1 METEMITIGA
11 DRAME
16 LLTMA
21 VEERGADYVYRNPE
35 TGQTGMEGGQCLYVH
50 TSPEGP
56 APGCIGGLA
65 LTLAGVPLA
74 TLALHENRSVKE
86 VCERLIWDCLAV
98 GSDAVRIL
106 QAAQSIQDR
115 GHSWGTAWEEAR
127 GTYQRQTERPYVLV
141 DLSAALAALP
151 QPE

>member
-1 METEMITIGA
+1 METGTIHIDAG
-11 DRAME
+11 RAME

-21 VEERGADYVYRNPE
+21 VEERGADYVYRNPQ
-35 TGQTGMEGGQCLYVH
+35 TGQTGREGGQCLYVH

-74 TLALHENRSVKE
+74 ALALHENRSVRE
-86 VCERLIWDCLAV
+86 VCERLSWDGLAV
-98 GSDAVRIL
+98 GSDAARIL

-115 GHSWGTAWEEAR
+115 GHAWGTAWEEAR
-127 GTYQRQTERPYVLV
+127 GTYQRQTVRPYVHA